1 MGARRTA
8 DVDRCNVESMA
19 EDVAKLGSS
28 TEAQILLLSVSS
40 SWLWSLVLLVFL
52 MFLVVFLL
60 LLMVVVGLV
69 VEEADDFVP
78 VRTVAVDSFP
88 QTVHVEETSLHL
100 VPMAK
105 SANCICCRTPTTCSA
120 YRIEAI
126 QLLERASIVEDP
138 RKRQKRAHA
147 EEGADATATEG
158 DVGVEDVRH
167 PEDRPPERQRQHEKI
182 LRAFRTA
189 LPESGY
195 WTEKQAGLDFGSVRG
210 SRPILDM
217 VKLQPLQKCQ
227 VRVLLNALGVELS
240 EERLRSMIDAVSS
253 GSGKVTYEQLIS
265 WLFTCPKLADP
276 VAFISGDPSR
286 GSFVRGVRQAV
297 LAGRGAGVRCIEC
310 LRLVFEAC
318 DDEGSSGRTY
328 QLNFLLGGAPPE
340 GGGQALTTKWAGTPE
355 RQLQDGSERAA
366 WGLMG
371 CEEAGF
377 RFSAVGSVDGYEA
390 PRPDT
395 SMSAQRWQC
404 TYAYTIEFLV

>member
-1 MGARRTA
+1 MPWRIGSRLQRGEHGRGWSEPPSEGAKGANSLRRVSEKLSA
-8 DVDRCNVESMA
+8 SQVPGQ
-19 EDVAKLGSS
+19 DVAKLGSS

-88 QTVHVEETSLHL
+88 QTVHVE
-100 VPMAK
+100 A
-105 SANCICCRTPTTCSA
+105 
-120 YRIEAI
+120 
-126 QLLERASIVEDP
+126 
-138 RKRQKRAHA
+138 
-147 EEGADATATEG
+147 G

-371 CEEAGF
+371 CEEAD
-377 RFSAVGSVDGYEA
+377 ALCGS
-390 PRPDT
+390 
-395 SMSAQRWQC
+395 
-404 TYAYTIEFLV
+404 